1 MVESLYFSWLFTCDK
16 IAIFRC
22 HVLMWNAQKTTWS
35 FYFLSK
41 LHVVCGDEYC
51 YCYWI
56 QSLFTSVCLYVVENT
71 TIQPI
76 YTMKQPRGPPCITWK
91 TMWSLCFLL
100 KLHIFGGYQYC
111 YCYWIQ
117 SLLICV
123 ACMYVVVSTCTP
135 SPPHTFIELVMTVPI
150 LSMAR
155 DQSTIWVMMMKMT
168 ATRHPQS
175 KRALLYNSSQ

>member
-1 MVESLYFSWLFTCDK
+1 MHGKQHGLS
-16 IAIFRC
+16 I
-22 HVLMWNAQKTTWS
+22 
-35 FYFLSK
+35 FLSN
-41 LHVVCGDEYC
+41 HHIVCGDEYH

-56 QSLFTSVCLYVVENT
+56 QSLFTCVCLYVVENT
-71 TIQPI
+71 TIQPM
-76 YTMKQPRGPPCITWK
+76 YTMKQPHGPPCITWK

-111 YCYWIQ
+111 YCYCYWIQ

-123 ACMYVVVSTCTP
+123 AHMYVVVSTCTP

-155 DQSTIWVMMMKMT
+155 DQSTIWVMTMKMT
-168 ATRHPQS
+168 ATWHPQS